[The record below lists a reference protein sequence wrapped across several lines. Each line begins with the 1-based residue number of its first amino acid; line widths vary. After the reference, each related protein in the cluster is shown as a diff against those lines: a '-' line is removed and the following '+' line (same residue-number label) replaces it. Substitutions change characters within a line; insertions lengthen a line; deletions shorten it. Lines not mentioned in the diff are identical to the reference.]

1 MNGVTNG
8 IETDLSL
15 TSETRLLLPE
25 SNSVISVPEEI
36 SSSEDKIY
44 ARSAVVEVNQSC
56 DVDATVSSLSVA
68 ELKSL
73 SLEADTDI
81 YTDHSIVPFL
91 SSSGTDDQSDNSAAT
106 AVPLTTAD
114 TADILATNISVPS
127 SSCPEI
133 HAEVNSDFTVRR
145 LSSFSQE
152 ANSLSF
158 LSTDKAAHASSCE
171 PEVKLSA
178 ITTAELCELRPEEVR
193 WLYRQR
199 AVRQKK
205 WLPFIGYDSL
215 RIECKFRE
223 ARARLSEKSVTHSN
237 AADELVI
244 VRGGLYEVDVIQ
256 KTCTPIYWTAKGVVC
271 VLIGTLSVGFTV

>member
-15 TSETRLLLPE
+15 TSETRLLLP
-25 SNSVISVPEEI
+25 VSVPEEI
-36 SSSEDKIY
+36 SGSSSGDEIY
-44 ARSAVVEVNQSC
+44 ARNAFVDVDVHQSC
-56 DVDATVSSLSVA
+56 DTVSSLSVA
-68 ELKSL
+68 AELKSL
-73 SLEADTDI
+73 SHEAD
-81 YTDHSIVPFL
+81 TDHSIVPL
-91 SSSGTDDQSDNSAAT
+91 SSSSGTGDQPDNSAAT
-106 AVPLTTAD
+106 AEPLTTAD
-114 TADILATNISVPS
+114 TAAILATNISIPS
-127 SSCPEI
+127 SSSLE
-133 HAEVNSDFTVRR
+133 HAEVNGDFTIQR
-145 LSSFSQE
+145 LSSLSQE

-171 PEVKLSA
+171 PEVKLGA
-178 ITTAELCELRPEEVR
+178 VTTVELCELRPEEVR

-215 RIECKFRE
+215 RVECKFRE
-223 ARARLSEKSVTHSN
+223 TRARLPEKSLTHGK

-271 VLIGTLSVGFTV
+271 VLIGTFSVNFTV